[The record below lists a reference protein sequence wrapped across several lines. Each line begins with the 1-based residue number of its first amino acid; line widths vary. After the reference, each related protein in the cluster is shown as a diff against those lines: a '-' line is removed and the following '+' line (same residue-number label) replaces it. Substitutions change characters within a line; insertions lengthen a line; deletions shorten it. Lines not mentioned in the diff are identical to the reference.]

1 MTKSPNDVVV
11 LSAIRSPITRSF
23 KGGFK
28 DAWPEDI
35 LGPIMAE
42 APRRANIEAKDV
54 QDVLIGN
61 VLAELG
67 FAKTGRMALL
77 NAGFPVTTTFHTV
90 NRQCSSSLQ
99 AVTHLAHSIWAGQ
112 IDVAMAGGVESMS
125 KNYQTRGVPADV
137 GPSLRGTAIKSAADC
152 LMPMG
157 ITSENVASRYKIS
170 RQMQDD
176 FALLS
181 HSRANQARSAGHFD
195 SEIVPVEYTFVD
207 GEVESRVRVEA
218 DDTIRAG
225 VTLEK
230 LAKLKPA
237 FVETGGSTAGNSSQI
252 CDGASA
258 AILARRSWAEARGL
272 KPLARFLGTQVA
284 GCEPDEMGM
293 GPLYAIPR
301 LYKHAGIEQ
310 KDVDIFELNEAFAS
324 QTLACIHG
332 LGLDIDRVNP
342 NGGAIAIGHPT
353 GATGTR
359 QLATLLAELTRQD
372 KEVGVISMCASTGL
386 GVASAFIR
394 EESRTVCSQHLVHSR
409 YHQYSPRRSLNTT
422 SAHQAT
428 VSSAKVPAGPN
439 LGNTV
444 SKSRTPQTLTDKIFQ
459 RHAVNL
465 PEGKV
470 IRSGDYVQIQPHR
483 CLSHDKTWPIAQ
495 KFMSMDATRIK
506 YPKQL
511 VFALDHQV
519 QSKTE
524 ANLRKYRL
532 IEEFAKEHGVVFFPA
547 GHGIGHQVMIE
558 ELFVWPGTLCVG
570 SDSHSN
576 MYGGIGSLGVAL
588 VRSDAASVWATG
600 KSWFQVPPVVQV
612 TLTGTLPPGVTGKDV
627 IVALC
632 GLFPTD
638 VLNHSVEFV
647 GSEQTM
653 SSIPVDDRL
662 TISNM
667 STEWSSTSAVDH
679 V

>member
-1 MTKSPNDVVV
+1 MSGITRSARALMTKSPNDVVV

-99 AVTHLAHSIWAGQ
+99 AFTHLAHSIWAGQ

-137 GPSLRGTAIKSAADC
+137 GPSLRGTPVKSAADC

-157 ITSENVASRYKIS
+157 ITSENVASRYKVS

-195 SEIVPVEYTFVD
+195 SEIVPIEYTVVD
-207 GEVESRVRVEA
+207 GEVKSRVRVEA

-237 FVETGGSTAGNSSQI
+237 FIETGGSTAGNSSQI

-284 GCEPDEMGM
+284 GCEPEEMGM
-293 GPLYAIPR
+293 GPLHAIPQ
-301 LYKHAGIEQ
+301 LYKHVGIEQ

-324 QTLACIHG
+324 QTLACVHE

-359 QLATLLAELTRQD
+359 QLATLLAELARQD

-394 EESRTVCSQHLVHSR
+394 E
-409 YHQYSPRRSLNTT
+409 
-422 SAHQAT
+422 
-428 VSSAKVPAGPN
+428 G
-439 LGNTV
+439 
-444 SKSRTPQTLTDKIFQ
+444 
-459 RHAVNL
+459 
-465 PEGKV
+465 
-470 IRSGDYVQIQPHR
+470 
-483 CLSHDKTWPIAQ
+483 
-495 KFMSMDATRIK
+495 
-506 YPKQL
+506 
-511 VFALDHQV
+511 
-519 QSKTE
+519 
-524 ANLRKYRL
+524 
-532 IEEFAKEHGVVFFPA
+532 
-547 GHGIGHQVMIE
+547 
-558 ELFVWPGTLCVG
+558 
-570 SDSHSN
+570 
-576 MYGGIGSLGVAL
+576 
-588 VRSDAASVWATG
+588 
-600 KSWFQVPPVVQV
+600 
-612 TLTGTLPPGVTGKDV
+612 
-627 IVALC
+627 
-632 GLFPTD
+632 
-638 VLNHSVEFV
+638 
-647 GSEQTM
+647 
-653 SSIPVDDRL
+653 
-662 TISNM
+662 
-667 STEWSSTSAVDH
+667 
-679 V
+679 

>member
-1 MTKSPNDVVV
+1 
-11 LSAIRSPITRSF
+11 
-23 KGGFK
+23 
-28 DAWPEDI
+28 
-35 LGPIMAE
+35 MAE
-42 APRRANIEAKDV
+42 APRRASIEAKDV

-195 SEIVPVEYTFVD
+195 SEIAPVEYTFVD
-207 GEVESRVRVEA
+207 GEVESCVRVEA

-237 FVETGGSTAGNSSQI
+237 FIETGGSTAGNSSQI

-359 QLATLLAELTRQD
+359 QLATLLAELSRQD

-394 EESRTVCSQHLVHSR
+394 EES
-409 YHQYSPRRSLNTT
+409 
-422 SAHQAT
+422 
-428 VSSAKVPAGPN
+428 
-439 LGNTV
+439 
-444 SKSRTPQTLTDKIFQ
+444 
-459 RHAVNL
+459 
-465 PEGKV
+465 
-470 IRSGDYVQIQPHR
+470 
-483 CLSHDKTWPIAQ
+483 
-495 KFMSMDATRIK
+495 
-506 YPKQL
+506 
-511 VFALDHQV
+511 
-519 QSKTE
+519 
-524 ANLRKYRL
+524 
-532 IEEFAKEHGVVFFPA
+532 
-547 GHGIGHQVMIE
+547 
-558 ELFVWPGTLCVG
+558 
-570 SDSHSN
+570 
-576 MYGGIGSLGVAL
+576 
-588 VRSDAASVWATG
+588 
-600 KSWFQVPPVVQV
+600 
-612 TLTGTLPPGVTGKDV
+612 
-627 IVALC
+627 
-632 GLFPTD
+632 
-638 VLNHSVEFV
+638 
-647 GSEQTM
+647 
-653 SSIPVDDRL
+653 
-662 TISNM
+662 
-667 STEWSSTSAVDH
+667 
-679 V
+679 